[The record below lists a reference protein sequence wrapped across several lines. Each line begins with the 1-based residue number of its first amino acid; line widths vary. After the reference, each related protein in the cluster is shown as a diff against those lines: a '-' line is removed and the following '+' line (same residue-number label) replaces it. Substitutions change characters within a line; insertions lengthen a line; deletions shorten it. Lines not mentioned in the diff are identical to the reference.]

1 MLLLPLL
8 WWQIKKKK
16 HAKADVK
23 EPMAYVFL
31 LGERR
36 TYGNFF
42 YHKLIDHIYMDLF
55 LGSLF
60 CFIDLWS
67 VFLCQYHIIL
77 ITYCIIPLIKYFQ
90 YYNIVLIHSAVL
102 EYYQLYLKFLIY
114 IIILHHLDLYYVHL
128 LLYYRNH

>member
-1 MLLLPLL
+1 MSFHFADVFLYGAEVLGLMCSHLLIFAFVAFALMANP
-8 WWQIKKKK
+8 KKKK
-16 HAKADVK
+16 NAKADVK

-42 YHKLIDHIYMDLF
+42 YHKLINHIYVDLF

-67 VFLCQYHIIL
+67 VFMPVPYHFD
-77 ITYCIIPLIKYFQ
+77 Y
-90 YYNIVLIHSAVL
+90 
-102 EYYQLYLKFLIY
+102 
-114 IIILHHLDLYYVHL
+114 ILHHTIDKIFSIL
-128 LLYYRNH
+128 

>member
-1 MLLLPLL
+1 
-8 WWQIKKKK
+8 
-16 HAKADVK
+16 
-23 EPMAYVFL
+23 MAYVFL

-90 YYNIVLIHSAVL
+90 YYNIVLINSAVL
-102 EYYQLYLKFLIY
+102 EYY
-114 IIILHHLDLYYVHL
+114 
-128 LLYYRNH
+128 

>member
-1 MLLLPLL
+1 MLPLVNFCFCCL
-8 WWQIKKKK
+8 CFDGKSKKKK
-16 HAKADVK
+16 KNAKADVK

-42 YHKLIDHIYMDLF
+42 YHKLINHIYVDLF

-67 VFLCQYHIIL
+67 VFYASTIS
-77 ITYCIIPLIKYFQ
+77 F
-90 YYNIVLIHSAVL
+90 
-102 EYYQLYLKFLIY
+102 
-114 IIILHHLDLYYVHL
+114 
-128 LLYYRNH
+128 